1 MFAQLPSDA
10 RNGGSTLV
18 SLIGTQMPRKYKIAL
33 PNVNTQT
40 GEPTTHIVSRVMVCP
55 PSLCAVTL
63 APY

>member
-33 PNVNTQT
+33 PNVNTVNGLGT
-40 GEPTTHIVSRVMVCP
+40 NLNNMFTSVNN
-55 PSLCAVTL
+55 SLK
-63 APY
+63 

>member
-40 GEPTTHIVSRVMVCP
+40 REPTTHIVSRVMVCP
-55 PSLCAVTL
+55 RHCAR
-63 APY
+63 